1 MILLNERGAAE
12 YMGKADI
19 ITKDYIRRPDIFA
32 DVFNKFLYHGIPKIT
47 SDKLVELDTTEIALP
62 YGADDAA
69 VPEQKYRDVKKLL
82 VSMTDGKAAYCILA
96 VENESKT
103 NYAMP
108 VKNGLYDFLQLS
120 RQVTETAKSH
130 KKPNKNGVSPT
141 SDEYLSGFWKND
153 RLLPVV
159 TLTVYFGSDVWDGA
173 LCLKEMYADCDE
185 EILKYAADY
194 RVNLIAPILLSD
206 EEIDEFSTSFR
217 EIMKYIK
224 YSSDGRKLRNAVN
237 SDERFKS
244 VERQAVD
251 VINAVTNSNVR
262 YSKGEENVDMCI
274 AIQEIREEGRLE
286 GEREGRLEGEIIG
299 IIHADK
305 RRKIPLEDTRRYII
319 KEYQKSEEEADE
331 LIKKYWK

>member
-1 MILLNERGAAE
+1 MIDMLLLMHTNESGKVT
-12 YMGKADI
+12 YMGRADI

-32 DVFNKFLYHGIPKIT
+32 DVFNQFLYHGRQKIT
-47 SDKLVELDTTEIALP
+47 SDRLVELDTTEIAIP
-62 YGADDAA
+62 YGADNAT
-69 VPEQKYRDVKKLL
+69 VPEQKYRDVTKML

-96 VENESKT
+96 IENESKI

-130 KKPNKNGVSPT
+130 KKSDKNNINPT

-159 TLTVYFGSDVWDGA
+159 TLTVYFGSDAWDGA

-185 EILKYAADY
+185 EILRYATDY
-194 RVNLIAPILLSD
+194 RINLIAPSLLSD
-206 EEIDEFSTSFR
+206 NEINEFGTSFR

-224 YSSDGRKLRNAVN
+224 YSSDGKKLRDTVN
-237 SDERFKS
+237 SDERFRS

-251 VINAVTNSNVR
+251 VINAVTSSKVR
-262 YSKGEENVDMCI
+262 YSEGEEKVDMCI
-274 AIQEIREEGRLE
+274 AIQEIKE
-286 GEREGRLEGEIIG
+286 EGRLEGEIIG
-299 IIHADK
+299 AIRTYK
-305 RRKIPLEDTRRYII
+305 KMGVSLEDTRKYLMD
-319 KEYQKSEEEADE
+319 EYQKDE
-331 LIKKYWK
+331 KEMDETLRLYWK

>member
-1 MILLNERGAAE
+1 M
-12 YMGKADI
+12 
-19 ITKDYIRRPDIFA
+19 
-32 DVFNKFLYHGIPKIT
+32 
-47 SDKLVELDTTEIALP
+47 
-62 YGADDAA
+62 
-69 VPEQKYRDVKKLL
+69 
-82 VSMTDGKAAYCILA
+82 
-96 VENESKT
+96 
-103 NYAMP
+103 
-108 VKNGLYDFLQLS
+108 
-120 RQVTETAKSH
+120 
-130 KKPNKNGVSPT
+130 
-141 SDEYLSGFWKND
+141 
-153 RLLPVV
+153 LPVV